1 MKIFR
6 GGLGL
11 TGLGVAA
18 VAAMA
23 AVIPSSAETIRMNG
37 TPPTRIDRQRKVTPT
52 YGGGRCRSTPPK
64 GMNGEREC
72 ARRRRQIAAG
82 SLTESNGLVR

>member
-1 MKIFR
+1 MRGFR
-6 GGLGL
+6 IGAGLA
-11 TGLGVAA
+11 TAAAA
-18 VAAMA
+18 VAALGPEMLGMDA
-23 AVIPSSAETIRMNG
+23 ARMSAP
-37 TPPTRIDRQRKVTPT
+37 PPTRIQRNARVATR
-52 YGGGRCRSTPPK
+52 YAGGRSLNTPPK